1 MEKYAAF
8 WYKCVNF
15 QTISTRLAFK
25 KIYGCFHILATVT
38 SATMNTGVQIIVVVW
53 IYDQEWDC
61 CILGHHLLS
70 SDILLLANLMS
81 GKQHLIVVF
90 SEHFL
95 IISNCISFFVHHCS
109 SSLPIYLLGG
119 LCFSRGFVVFVIHFE
134 SNDSTVT
141 KWHLEAILVHSP
153 PTYNPS
159 PLKSLISFFKSF
171 SSLTFYVSMS

>member
-1 MEKYAAF
+1 M
-8 WYKCVNF
+8 
-15 QTISTRLAFK
+15 
-25 KIYGCFHILATVT
+25 ATVT

-159 PLKSLISFFKSF
+159 PVKSLISFFKSF
-171 SSLTFYVSMS
+171 SSLTFYVSMSWLDTDTWVYICISTFHMLHKHT